1 MQAANKPSNQSHFLG
16 VRIALLVC
24 LCLLQT
30 ACGDKLQKLDK
41 LAPGDTIVAF
51 GDSLTYGTGAA
62 ETESY
67 PAVLAALIGR
77 PVVRAGVPGET
88 TAEGRE
94 RLPQVLAEHQPK
106 LVLFCLGGND
116 MLRKL
121 KESETIANQRAMLT
135 LLRERHIA
143 VVLIGV
149 PRPALLSGM
158 PEYYAQL
165 AGEFKL
171 PYEGKVMQDVLF
183 KSDLKSDAAHPNAE
197 GYRRIAAA
205 IAGLLKRAGAI

>member
-1 MQAANKPSNQSHFLG
+1 MRL
-16 VRIALLVC
+16 ALLIC
-24 LCLLQT
+24 ICLLQA
-30 ACGDKLQKLDK
+30 ACGDKPHKLDK
-41 LAPGDTIVAF
+41 LAPGDSIVAF

-67 PAVLAALIGR
+67 PAVLATLIGR

-94 RLPQVLAEHQPK
+94 RLPQVLAEHQPR

-121 KESETIANQRAMLT
+121 NESETIVNQRAMLA
-135 LLRERHIA
+135 LLRERRIA

-149 PRPALLSGM
+149 PRPALLSGV

-165 AGEFKL
+165 ADEFKL
-171 PYEGKVMQDVLF
+171 PYEGRVLQEVLF
-183 KSDLKSDAAHPNAE
+183 DRDLKSDGVHPNAQ

-205 IAGLLKRAGAI
+205 LADLLKGAGAV